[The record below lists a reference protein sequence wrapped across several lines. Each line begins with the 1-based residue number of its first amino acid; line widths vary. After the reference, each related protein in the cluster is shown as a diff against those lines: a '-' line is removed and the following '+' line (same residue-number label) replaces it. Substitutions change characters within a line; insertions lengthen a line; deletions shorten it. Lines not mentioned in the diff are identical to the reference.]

1 MKQKLAAILVVI
13 MMCMSLTA
21 CGGGYKDIDV
31 KESPIG
37 NKYFDL
43 VYIYEDKTAGTH
55 VGYNRNTGV
64 MYFIYITGYKC
75 SITPIYN
82 ADGSLKLY
90 EEEITV
96 DTEVSE

>member
-1 MKQKLAAILVVI
+1 MKQKLAAILAVI

-21 CGGGYKDIDV
+21 CGGGKDIETT
-31 KESPIG
+31 ESDIG

-43 VYIYEDKTAGTH
+43 VYIYEDKIMGTR
-55 VGYNRNTGV
+55 VGYDRNTGV
-64 MYFIYITGYKC
+64 MYFTYTTYYKFG
-75 SITPIYN
+75 ITPIYN

-96 DTEVSE
+96 DTEVSR

>member
-1 MKQKLAAILVVI
+1 MKQKISAILAVA

-21 CGGGYKDIDV
+21 CGGYKDIDT

-55 VGYNRNTGV
+55 VGYDRNTGV
-64 MYFIYITGYKC
+64 MYFVYITSYKC

>member
-1 MKQKLAAILVVI
+1 MKQKLAAILAVA

-21 CGGGYKDIDV
+21 CGGGKDIETTKSD
-31 KESPIG
+31 IG

-43 VYIYEDKTAGTH
+43 VYIYEDKTIGTH
-55 VGYNRNTGV
+55 VGYDRNTGV
-64 MYFIYITGYKC
+64 MYFVYITGYKC
-75 SITPIYN
+75 CITPIYN

-96 DTEVSE
+96 DTEVSR